1 MHSDVDSLFVT
12 DQLFFPLQVTGP
24 PESDS
29 APPAEVAEGEES
41 PAAAQASSSSQ
52 SAEALSGAGLAS
64 ELPGVHSQASQAAPA
79 KHVSQDS
86 SEAERTAPPA
96 ATEAASTSTPPA
108 GKQASTLGY
117 AEKEKEKKRLHLL
130 ASNK

>member
-1 MHSDVDSLFVT
+1 MYSGIDLLFVT
-12 DQLFFPLQVTGP
+12 DQLFGSLQVTGP

-41 PAAAQASSSSQ
+41 PAAAQASSSE
-52 SAEALSGAGLAS
+52 SAEALSGAGPAS
-64 ELPGVHSQASQAAPA
+64 ELPGVHSQASQVAPA

-96 ATEAASTSTPPA
+96 AIEAASTSTPPA
-108 GKQASTLGY
+108 GKQASPLGH
-117 AEKEKEKKRLHLL
+117 AHAAVRLMH
-130 ASNK
+130 AS

>member
-1 MHSDVDSLFVT
+1 MYSDVDLLFVT
-12 DQLFFPLQVTGP
+12 DQLFCPLQVTGP

-41 PAAAQASSSSQ
+41 PAVAQASSSQ
-52 SAEALSGAGLAS
+52 SAEALSGAGPAS

-79 KHVSQDS
+79 KHVGQDS

-96 ATEAASTSTPPA
+96 ATEAASTSAPPA
-108 GKQASTLGY
+108 GKQASTMGY
-117 AEKEKEKKRLHLL
+117 AHTPVRLMQ
-130 ASNK
+130 SG